1 MFDPYSQPA
10 ESSDSRR
17 EPGNTMNTSRSER
30 YRPIKAEEI
39 ANWYGTSLKP
49 VLIAEQFDAIAKA
62 INGWWW
68 PGDEPPADASP
79 ETEAASRKY
88 MEEAIYLWDFK
99 QVTKAAKT
107 LLDSLC
113 KTGIFGGV
121 AGDFRRLAPC
131 NSRFGSPETKSN
143 GRNAGISGPISRFL
157 GSLAERRTAWL
168 GREDSNLRMGESKS
182 PALPLGDAP
191 KLSGKRRDGPCRAFL
206 LATPVYRGT

>member
-168 GREDSNLRMGESKS
+168 TWEDSNLHI
-182 PALPLGDAP
+182 PN
-191 KLSGKRRDGPCRAFL
+191 
-206 LATPVYRGT
+206 